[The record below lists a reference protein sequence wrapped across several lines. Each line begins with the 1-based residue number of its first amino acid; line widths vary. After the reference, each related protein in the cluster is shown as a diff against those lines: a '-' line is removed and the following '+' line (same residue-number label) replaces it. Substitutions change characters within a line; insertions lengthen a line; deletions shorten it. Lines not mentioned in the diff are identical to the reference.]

1 MKYKKIIFSL
11 ILTFISFNALAEEFS
26 TAFGIELNA
35 PYKNYK
41 YKDAPTFIVSKLESQ
56 NKENFFHTFSISLNK
71 NDKVNGIYAVG
82 DLIGTKYSCQEAMFG
97 LSEKFLLKYKEN
109 FKRNV
114 ESDIVEFENDKSYVS
129 FQCIYNNIFFTAF
142 LKWTTST

>member
-1 MKYKKIIFSL
+1 MKLIKIIVSL
-11 ILTFISFNALAEEFS
+11 FLTFISLGLFAEEFS

-41 YKDAPTFIVSKLESQ
+41 YKNSPTFIVSKLESQ
-56 NKENFFHTFSISLNK
+56 NKENFFHTFSISLNED
-71 NDKVNGIYAVG
+71 DKVNGIYAVG

-97 LSEKFLLKYKEN
+97 LSEKFLLKYKDN

-114 ESDIVEFENDKSYVS
+114 QSDIVEFENEKSYVS
-129 FQCIYNNIFFTAF
+129 FQCIYNRIFFTSF
-142 LKWTTST
+142 LK